1 MDKGVRGKRE
11 GADNREGKP
20 SLREWRVEKRK
31 NGKSKS
37 TTQQN
42 KMLQHHLA
50 KEETDT
56 KSDNDESTI
65 GTTTTKGGK

>member
-11 GADNREGKP
+11 GQTTGRRNRVYE
-20 SLREWRVEKRK
+20 SEEWRRGRMG
-31 NGKSKS
+31 NQN
-37 TTQQN
+37 QQHNKN

-50 KEETDT
+50 KEEIDT

>member
-1 MDKGVRGKRE
+1 M
-11 GADNREGKP
+11 
-20 SLREWRVEKRK
+20 EKRK
-31 NGKSKS
+31 NRKSKS

-50 KEETDT
+50 KEEIDT